1 MDVGRASR
9 SSEIERLRL
18 DTAHRA
24 SGKLATSALDKTSV
38 AISKPADLLKKISDL
53 KQADPEKFK
62 LVMGEVA
69 SNLKA
74 AANPQSGAVGAQL
87 SQLSDRLRRAANTG
101 DLSGLQS
108 SVSLTGSSNQG
119 STNRALE
126 AYRRLAPSAAQ
137 PSDTMKQAMEYM
149 RTAIDQ
155 ASESA
160 GAGETAAGLVVR

>member
-1 MDVGRASR
+1 MDVGRASKSSEVDRLHLGVAHR
-9 SSEIERLRL
+9 SSGNVGAGTD
-18 DTAHRA
+18 DT
-24 SGKLATSALDKTSV
+24 TSV
-38 AISKPADLLKKISDL
+38 AISKPADLLKKLSDL

-108 SVSLTGSSNQG
+108 SVSLTGSGSTG

-149 RTAIDQ
+149 RSAIDQ
-155 ASESA
+155 ASE
-160 GAGETAAGLVVR
+160 AAGSGAPASVLAVR

>member
-1 MDVGRASR
+1 MDVGRASK
-9 SSEIERLRL
+9 SSEIERLQL
-18 DTAHRA
+18 ELAHRTPGQVGV
-24 SGKLATSALDKTSV
+24 SATDTISV

-108 SVSLTGSSNQG
+108 SVSLTGASSAG

-126 AYRRLAPSAAQ
+126 AYRRLAPSPAQ

-149 RTAIDQ
+149 RSAIDQ
-155 ASESA
+155 ASQSA
-160 GAGETAAGLVVR
+160 SPSEATSSLTLR

>member
-1 MDVGRASR
+1 MDVGRAGK
-9 SSEIERLRL
+9 SSEVERLHL
-18 DTAHRA
+18 DVGHRA
-24 SGKLATSALDKTSV
+24 SGSVGASATDTTSV

-108 SVSLTGSSNQG
+108 SVSLTGSASQG

-137 PSDTMKQAMEYM
+137 PSDTLKQAVEYM
-149 RTAIDQ
+149 RSAIDQ
-155 ASESA
+155 ASQAPSS
-160 GAGETAAGLVVR
+160 GEVPSGLAIR

>member
-1 MDVGRASR
+1 MEVGRASK
-9 SSEIERLRL
+9 SSELERLQIDL
-18 DTAHRA
+18 AQRA
-24 SGKLATSALDKTSV
+24 SGKVGASSTDTTSV
-38 AISKPADLLKKISDL
+38 AISKPADLLKKLSDL

-108 SVSLTGSSNQG
+108 SVSLSGSSNQG
-119 STNRALE
+119 STHRALE

-137 PSDTMKQAMEYM
+137 PSDTLKQAMEYM

-155 ASESA
+155 ASEAPGA
-160 GAGETAAGLVVR
+160 GAATSELALR

>member
-1 MDVGRASR
+1 MDVGRASK
-9 SSEIERLRL
+9 SSEIDRLHL
-18 DTAHRA
+18 DVPHR
-24 SGKLATSALDKTSV
+24 TSANVGAGANDTTSV

-87 SQLSDRLRRAANTG
+87 NQLSDRLRRAANTG

-108 SVSLTGSSNQG
+108 SVSLSGSMQQG

-126 AYRRLAPSAAQ
+126 AYRRLAPSPAQ
-137 PSDTMKQAMEYM
+137 PNDTLKQAMEYM
-149 RTAIDQ
+149 RSAIDQ
-155 ASESA
+155 ASQTTSA
-160 GAGETAAGLVVR
+160 SEPPSGLARS